1 MGVGKNVDMEIHNS
15 SLFPLYCCYVIID
28 ADTESLVV
36 LRHRKLIPLTQDF
49 LLSAVLSFLS
59 VHGCCIKTY
68 LSDTLIESVASLIEY
83 VWEASDVQFT
93 PRCKLSLC
101 LIIFEAVWVILS
113 RSLGVNYTERC
124 FWYSVRLMYVKW
136 AGRNISHT
144 FLNITQ
150 SSTAPPFTVTTSTAS
165 IMTPLLSD
173 TMWTTADYH
182 KLAEVLHWIILDSTG
197 LPNKLLQHTIKSSFL
212 KSCSLNLHI

>member
-113 RSLGVNYTERC
+113 RSLG
-124 FWYSVRLMYVKW
+124 
-136 AGRNISHT
+136 
-144 FLNITQ
+144 
-150 SSTAPPFTVTTSTAS
+150 
-165 IMTPLLSD
+165 
-173 TMWTTADYH
+173 
-182 KLAEVLHWIILDSTG
+182 WIILKGVSDILFASCMLNG
-197 LPNKLLQHTIKSSFL
+197 LDETFHTRFSI
-212 KSCSLNLHI
+212 